1 MNVEPTFIAAAG
13 LAATGRAVLPVRPN
27 RPEPALLDWQA
38 LPITDPEAG
47 ASLVAVGAADLEPL
61 AKPLDPA
68 RWARPFVWRDPADIP
83 PRRWLYKPHLIRG
96 FVSLT
101 ISPGGVGKSTL
112 TLCENLALASG
123 RPLLGVQPTERTR
136 VWCWN
141 GEDPAEEIERRIQA
155 AMIHHQL
162 RPADLEGWLFTGSGR
177 DADLVI
183 AEQDRFRTSI
193 ATPVVDAL
201 IRFIGEH
208 QIGAVV
214 IDPFVSS
221 HRVAENDNGA
231 IDRVVKTW
239 ARIANATGCAVELVH
254 HSRKTGGTD
263 VSVEDG
269 RGASALLAAVR
280 HARTLRTMSEPEAD
294 SLGVER
300 ADREFYVRI
309 DGGKA
314 NLSPPASGAVW
325 FRLANVHLPNGDHVQ
340 AASHWTPPDPFE
352 SVAPADLLRVQQAI
366 QAGRGE
372 AGDGWRA
379 NVQTGEAWVGHAIG
393 QALGLDAG
401 RPREAARVRELLR
414 TWLASGALV
423 PVERRINA
431 KGKTAPFVEVG
442 RWAEL

>member
-1 MNVEPTFIAAAG
+1 MSEAVARIAA
-13 LAATGRAVLPVRPN
+13 VV
-27 RPEPALLDWQA
+27 
-38 LPITDPEAG
+38 
-47 ASLVAVGAADLEPL
+47 AADLEPP
-61 AKPLDPA
+61 AGPLDPA
-68 RWARPFVWRDPADIP
+68 RWAQPFVWRDPADIP

-101 ISPGGVGKSTL
+101 VSPGGVGKSTL
-112 TLCENLALASG
+112 TLCEALALASG
-123 RPLLGVQPTERTR
+123 RSLLGVPPSERAR

-155 AMIHHQL
+155 AMMHHQL
-162 RPADLEGWLFTGSGR
+162 LPTDLEGWLFTGSGR

-183 AEQDRFRTSI
+183 AEQDRFGVSI
-193 ATPVVDAL
+193 AAPVVDAL
-201 IRFIGEH
+201 IAFITEH

-239 ARIANATGCAVELVH
+239 ARVANATGCAVELVH
-254 HSRKTGGTD
+254 HTRKTGGAE

-269 RGASALLAAVR
+269 RGASALLAAAR
-280 HARTLRTMSEPEAD
+280 HARTLRTMNEQEAD
-294 SLGVER
+294 MLGVER
-300 ADREFYVRI
+300 TDRQAYVRI

-325 FRLANVHLPNGDHVQ
+325 FRLANVNLPNGDYVQ

-352 SVAPADLLRVQQAI
+352 GVTPADLLRVQEVI
-366 QAGRGE
+366 KAGRGE
-372 AGDGWRA
+372 DAEGWRA
-379 NVQTGEAWVGHAIG
+379 NVQTGDAWVGYAIG
-393 QALGLDAG
+393 QAVGLEVG
-401 RPREAARVRELLR
+401 RPREAARARELLR

-423 PVERRINA
+423 KVERSINA
-431 KGKTAPFVEVG
+431 KGKAAPFVEVG

>member
-1 MNVEPTFIAAAG
+1 MSEAVTR
-13 LAATGRAVLPVRPN
+13 LAAVV
-27 RPEPALLDWQA
+27 
-38 LPITDPEAG
+38 
-47 ASLVAVGAADLEPL
+47 AADLAPPPESID
-61 AKPLDPA
+61 AA
-68 RWARPFVWRDPADIP
+68 RWAQPFVWRDPATLP

-101 ISPGGVGKSTL
+101 VSPGGVGKSTL
-112 TLCENLALASG
+112 TLCEALALASG
-123 RPLLGVQPTERTR
+123 RSLLGVMPAERTR

-141 GEDPAEEIERRIQA
+141 GEDPTEEIERRIQA
-155 AMIHHQL
+155 AMMHHQL

-177 DADLVI
+177 DADLVV
-183 AEQDRFRTSI
+183 AEQDRFGVAI
-193 ATPVVDAL
+193 AAPVVDAL
-201 IRFIGEH
+201 IQFIGDN

-231 IDRVVKTW
+231 IDRVAKTW

-254 HSRKTGGTD
+254 HTRKTGGAD

-269 RGASALLAAVR
+269 RGASALLAAAR
-280 HARTLRTMSEPEAD
+280 HARTLRTMNEQEAD

-300 ADREFYVRI
+300 IDRPAYVRI

-314 NLSPPASGAVW
+314 NLSPPATAAVW
-325 FRLANVHLPNGDHVQ
+325 FRLANVHLPNGDYVQ

-352 SVAPADLLRVQQAI
+352 GVTPADLLRVQNAI
-366 QAGRGE
+366 KAGRGE
-372 AGDGWRA
+372 AGEGWRA
-379 NVQTGEAWVGHAIG
+379 NVQTGDAWVGHAIG
-393 QALGLDAG
+393 LALGLDVG

-423 PVERRINA
+423 KAERSINA

>member
-1 MNVEPTFIAAAG
+1 MSEAVTR
-13 LAATGRAVLPVRPN
+13 LAAVV
-27 RPEPALLDWQA
+27 
-38 LPITDPEAG
+38 
-47 ASLVAVGAADLEPL
+47 AADLAPPPEPID
-61 AKPLDPA
+61 AA
-68 RWARPFVWRDPADIP
+68 QWAQPFVWRDPATLP

-101 ISPGGVGKSTL
+101 VSPGGVGKSTL
-112 TLCENLALASG
+112 TLCEALALASG
-123 RPLLGVQPTERTR
+123 RSLLGVMPAERTR

-141 GEDPAEEIERRIQA
+141 GEDPTEEIERRIQA
-155 AMIHHQL
+155 AMMHHQL

-177 DADLVI
+177 DADLVV
-183 AEQDRFRTSI
+183 AEQDRFGVAI
-193 ATPVVDAL
+193 AAPVVDAL
-201 IRFIGEH
+201 IQFIGDN

-231 IDRVVKTW
+231 IDRVAKTW

-254 HSRKTGGTD
+254 HTRKTGGAD

-269 RGASALLAAVR
+269 RGASALLAAAR
-280 HARTLRTMSEPEAD
+280 HARTLRTMNEQEAD

-300 ADREFYVRI
+300 IDRPAYVRI

-314 NLSPPASGAVW
+314 NLSPPATAAVW
-325 FRLANVHLPNGDHVQ
+325 FRLANVHLPNGDYVQ

-352 SVAPADLLRVQQAI
+352 GVTPADLLRVQTAI
-366 QAGRGE
+366 NAGRGE
-372 AGDGWRA
+372 AGEGWRA
-379 NVQTGEAWVGHAIG
+379 NVQTGDAWVGHAIG
-393 QALGLDAG
+393 QTLGLDVG
-401 RPREAARVRELLR
+401 RSREAARVRELLR

-423 PVERRINA
+423 KAERSINA

>member
-1 MNVEPTFIAAAG
+1 MSEAVTR
-13 LAATGRAVLPVRPN
+13 LAAVV
-27 RPEPALLDWQA
+27 
-38 LPITDPEAG
+38 
-47 ASLVAVGAADLEPL
+47 AADLAPLPEPL
-61 AKPLDPA
+61 NAA
-68 RWARPFVWRDPADIP
+68 RWAQPFVWRDPASLP

-101 ISPGGVGKSTL
+101 VSPGGVGKSTL
-112 TLCENLALASG
+112 TLCEALALASG
-123 RPLLGVQPTERTR
+123 RSLLGVMPAERTR

-141 GEDPAEEIERRIQA
+141 GEDPTDEIERRIQA
-155 AMIHHQL
+155 AMMHHQL
-162 RPADLEGWLFTGSGR
+162 RPSDLEGWLFTGSGR
-177 DADLVI
+177 DADLVV
-183 AEQDRFRTSI
+183 AEQDRSGVAI

-201 IRFIGEH
+201 IHFIGDN

-221 HRVAENDNGA
+221 HRVSENDNGA
-231 IDRVVKTW
+231 IDRVAKTW

-254 HSRKTGGTD
+254 HTRKTGGAE

-269 RGASALLAAVR
+269 RGASALLAAAR
-280 HARTLRTMSEPEAD
+280 HARTLRTMNEQEAD

-300 ADREFYVRI
+300 ADRAAYVRI

-314 NLSPPASGAVW
+314 NLSPPATAAVW
-325 FRLANVHLPNGDHVQ
+325 FRLANVQLPNGDYVQ
-340 AASHWTPPDPFE
+340 AASRWTPPDPFE
-352 SVAPADLLRVQQAI
+352 GVTPADLLRVQQAI
-366 QAGRGE
+366 KAGRGD
-372 AGDGWRA
+372 AGEGWRA
-379 NVQTGEAWVGHAIG
+379 NVQTGDAWVGHAIG
-393 QALGLDAG
+393 QALGLDVG

-423 PVERRINA
+423 KAERSINA

>member
-1 MNVEPTFIAAAG
+1 MSEAVTR
-13 LAATGRAVLPVRPN
+13 LAAVV
-27 RPEPALLDWQA
+27 
-38 LPITDPEAG
+38 
-47 ASLVAVGAADLEPL
+47 AADLAPPPEPID
-61 AKPLDPA
+61 AA
-68 RWARPFVWRDPADIP
+68 QWAQPFVWRDPATLP

-101 ISPGGVGKSTL
+101 VSPGGVGKSTL
-112 TLCENLALASG
+112 TLCEALALASG
-123 RPLLGVQPTERTR
+123 RSLLGVMPAERTR

-141 GEDPAEEIERRIQA
+141 GEDPTEEIERRIQA
-155 AMIHHQL
+155 AMMHHQL

-177 DADLVI
+177 DADLVV
-183 AEQDRFRTSI
+183 AEQDRFGVAI
-193 ATPVVDAL
+193 AAPVVDAL
-201 IRFIGEH
+201 IQFIGDN

-231 IDRVVKTW
+231 IDRVAKTW
-239 ARIANATGCAVELVH
+239 ARIANSTGCAVELVH
-254 HSRKTGGTD
+254 HTRKTGGAD

-269 RGASALLAAVR
+269 RGASALLAAAR
-280 HARTLRTMSEPEAD
+280 HARTLRTMNEQEAD

-300 ADREFYVRI
+300 IDRPAYVRI

-314 NLSPPASGAVW
+314 NLSPPATSAVW
-325 FRLANVHLPNGDHVQ
+325 FRLANVHLPNGDYVQ

-352 SVAPADLLRVQQAI
+352 GVTPADLMRVQTAI
-366 QAGRGE
+366 NAGRGE
-372 AGDGWRA
+372 AGEGWRA
-379 NVQTGEAWVGHAIG
+379 NVQTGDAWVGHAIG
-393 QALGLDAG
+393 QALGLDVG

-423 PVERRINA
+423 KAERSINA

>member
-1 MNVEPTFIAAAG
+1 MSEAVARIAA
-13 LAATGRAVLPVRPN
+13 VV
-27 RPEPALLDWQA
+27 
-38 LPITDPEAG
+38 
-47 ASLVAVGAADLEPL
+47 AADLEPP
-61 AKPLDPA
+61 AEHVDPA
-68 RWARPFVWRDPADIP
+68 RWAQPFVWRDPADIP

-101 ISPGGVGKSTL
+101 VSPGGVGKSTL
-112 TLCENLALASG
+112 TLCEALALASG
-123 RPLLGVQPTERTR
+123 RSLLGVLPSERTR

-141 GEDPAEEIERRIQA
+141 GEDPGEEIERRIQA
-155 AMIHHQL
+155 AMMHHQL
-162 RPADLEGWLFTGSGR
+162 KPADLEGWLFTGSGR

-183 AEQDRFRTSI
+183 AEQDRFGISI
-193 ATPVVDAL
+193 AAPAVDAL
-201 IRFIGEH
+201 IGFITDH

-239 ARIANATGCAVELVH
+239 ARVANATGCAVELVH
-254 HSRKTGGTD
+254 HTRKTGGAE

-269 RGASALLAAVR
+269 RGASALLAAAR
-280 HARTLRTMSEPEAD
+280 HARTLRTMNEQEAD

-300 ADREFYVRI
+300 IDRQAYVRI

-325 FRLANVHLPNGDHVQ
+325 FRLANVHLPNGDYVQ

-352 SVAPADLLRVQQAI
+352 GVAPADLLRVQEVI
-366 QAGRGE
+366 KAGRGE
-372 AGDGWRA
+372 DAEGWRA
-379 NVQTGEAWVGHAIG
+379 NVQTGDAWVGHAIG
-393 QALGLDAG
+393 QALGLDVG
-401 RPREAARVRELLR
+401 RPREAARARELLR

-423 PVERRINA
+423 KAERSINA